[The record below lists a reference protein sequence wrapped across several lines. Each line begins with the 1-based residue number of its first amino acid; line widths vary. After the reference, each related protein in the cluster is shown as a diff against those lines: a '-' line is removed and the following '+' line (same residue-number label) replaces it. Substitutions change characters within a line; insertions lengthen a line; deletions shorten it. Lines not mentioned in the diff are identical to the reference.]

1 MKVGLDLSPIIYH
14 RGVSRY
20 TSNLFAALAEIEDL
34 ELFAY
39 ASAGRGQAVL
49 KNDLKKLG
57 RTLPATK
64 QEQFWQN
71 LCLQKIPPK
80 LNFWLW
86 HYLKTN
92 HIKKCLPQIE
102 VFHSWD
108 YLQPPD
114 TNLPLV
120 STIHDLAILKNPQ
133 IAHPEIL
140 RHHQQSW
147 QILKQRNAHIIAV
160 SQATKKD
167 VIELLGFPE
176 DHVHLV
182 YEALPQEQ
190 MVALEKLTPNYI
202 QSVKDKFNL
211 TKPFFLFVGTRE
223 PRKNLQ
229 RLIEAWQPLKEQTQL
244 VLVGSSGW
252 DEPNAN
258 EKNLKV
264 LPATDSQELAALYK
278 AALALT
284 FPSLDEGFGLP
295 ILEAFYYQTL
305 VMTSKKIATSE
316 VAGEAAFL
324 IDPLNVEEMTATL
337 KEILNLTATDKK
349 IWQVK
354 MQKQLAKF
362 SWTKAAQETYQVYQQ
377 AYQDFYA

>member
-20 TSNLFAALAEIEDL
+20 TSNLFAALATIEDL
-34 ELFAY
+34 ELFTY
-39 ASAGRGQAVL
+39 ASAGRGQTVL
-49 KNDLKKLG
+49 ISDLKKLA
-57 RTLPATK
+57 RTLPAAK
-64 QEQFWQN
+64 QGQFWGN

-80 LNFWLW
+80 LNYWLW

-102 VFHSWD
+102 IFHSWD

-120 STIHDLAILKNPQ
+120 STIHDLAILKNPK

-140 RHHQQSW
+140 RHHQQAW

-167 VIELLGFPE
+167 VIELLGFPK

-190 MVALEKLTPNYI
+190 MVPPEKLTADYI
-202 QSVKDKFNL
+202 QSVKNKFNL
-211 TKPFFLFVGTRE
+211 SKPFFLFVGTRE
-223 PRKNLQ
+223 PRKNLP
-229 RLIEAWQPLKEQTQL
+229 RLIEAWQPFKEETEL

-252 DEPNAN
+252 DEPNVN
-258 EKNLKV
+258 EKNLKI

-295 ILEAFYYQTL
+295 ILEAFYYQTP
-305 VMTSKKIATSE
+305 VMTSTKIATSE

-324 IDPLNVEEMTATL
+324 IDPLNIEEMSATL
-337 KEILNLTATDKK
+337 KKILNLSAADKK
-349 IWQVK
+349 IWQAK
-354 MQKQLAKF
+354 MKKQLAKF